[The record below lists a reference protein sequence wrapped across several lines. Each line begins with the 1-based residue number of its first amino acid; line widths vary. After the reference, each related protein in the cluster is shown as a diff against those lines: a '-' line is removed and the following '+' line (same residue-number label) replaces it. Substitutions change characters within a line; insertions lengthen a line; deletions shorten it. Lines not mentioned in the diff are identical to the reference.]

1 MTDSTHRQPHGQQ
14 PPKRERTRKR
24 ILDAA
29 EEAIRENSNLHALD
43 MEEVAAR
50 AGIAR
55 SGLYR
60 YFPTKEDM
68 LKTLITQR
76 SAELRFGAQ
85 PLADNE
91 DLARYLQRSLSMLVQ
106 FWRDRR
112 AIYLTGLDLS
122 DIDRDFNR
130 QWNQE
135 LVDNWT
141 SALVGV
147 YEREVAAGRV
157 TAPLADPWST
167 AEFLTM
173 AVVSRLQSLYRET
186 DRPEREEL
194 VLQAMLEVVFR
205 SFGLRPPVPA
215 A

>member
-1 MTDSTHRQPHGQQ
+1 MIEPTHQEQIEQ

-29 EEAIRENSNLHALD
+29 EEAIRDNSNLHALD

-60 YFPTKEDM
+60 YFPTKEEM

-85 PLADNE
+85 PLGDNE
-91 DLARYLQRSLSMLVQ
+91 DLARYLERTLNMLVQ
-106 FWRDRR
+106 FWRHRR

-122 DIDRDFNR
+122 DMDREFHR
-130 QWNQE
+130 RWNQE

-141 SALVGV
+141 SVLVDV
-147 YEREVAAGRV
+147 YQRDVEAGRV

-173 AVVSRLQSLYRET
+173 AVVSRLQSLYRDT
-186 DRPEREEL
+186 DQPEREEN
-194 VLQAMLEVVFR
+194 VLRATLEVALR
-205 SFGLRPPVPA
+205 GFGLRPPTQVS
-215 A
+215 